1 MALIWLLDG
10 TAVLVLLFVL
20 YRVITN
26 YIRVTRIVIADERS
40 GQSGVEVFLENSYSS
55 SNRIRAME
63 AEDFFQSRLDN
74 FLFFDIWSGS
84 KTLDSAWH
92 GVSPISCRGASPI
105 SFDEFAD
112 NIPWIPLESK
122 IVVRQIGGAD
132 AHFLKRIAALP
143 TKREILVLVD
153 KSPDLAMSVR
163 HEGGSR

>member
-1 MALIWLLDG
+1 MTLIWLLDG
-10 TAVLVLLFVL
+10 TATLVLLYVF
-20 YRVITN
+20 YRVAAN
-26 YIRVTRIVIADERS
+26 YTVDDRMVIADDRS
-40 GQSGVEVFLENSYSS
+40 GHAGVAELQGNSSS

-63 AEDFFQSRLDN
+63 TEDFFQSRQDN

-92 GVSPISCRGASPI
+92 GVSPISCRGLSPI

-112 NIPWIPLESK
+112 SIPWIPLESK

-143 TKREILVLVD
+143 TEREILVLVD
-153 KSPDLAMSVR
+153 KSADLATSAR
-163 HEGGSR
+163 HEGSTR